1 MFNFSKLMVEADA
14 LSNLLYLAIYYLIIQ
29 KTMSPRESE
38 EDVMMITSKGLLL
51 YRVNRFSKE

>member
-1 MFNFSKLMVEADA
+1 MVEADA
-14 LSNLLYLAIYYLIIQ
+14 LSNLLSLAIYYLIIQ